1 MSNIEPAITVREATE
16 ADLSEYV
23 KLSADFH
30 AASPM
35 QKVCEFEPEGF
46 KEFVLAAIDN
56 PDICILLAELNGEIV
71 GITGGIVYPLYFSP
85 SHKVSQE
92 LWWWLTPAARG
103 SGVGN
108 KMFKHLQL
116 WSKERGAKTIFQRR
130 LPANPRPRGPES
142 RPAQSPKA
150 RTSCNPNKPPACKSW
165 HGRN

>member
-35 QKVCEFEPEGF
+35 QRVCQFEPEGF
-46 KEFVLAAIDN
+46 KEFVINAINN
-56 PDICILLAELNGEIV
+56 PEICILLAELNGEIV
-71 GITGGIVYPLYFSP
+71 GITGGIIYPLYFSP

-116 WSKERGAKTIFQRR
+116 WSKERGAKTIFMIALEDERAEKMEKVYCR
-130 LPANPRPRGPES
+130 AGFEPME
-142 RPAQSPKA
+142 
-150 RTSCNPNKPPACKSW
+150 RTFMKGIA
-165 HGRN
+165 

>member
-1 MSNIEPAITVREATE
+1 MSETQNTIVVREAVE
-16 ADLSEYV
+16 ADLPIYV
-23 KLSADFH
+23 QLSADFH

-35 QKVCEFEPEGF
+35 QRVCEFEPEGF
-46 KEFVLAAIDN
+46 KEFVLSGIDN

-71 GITGGIVYPLYFSP
+71 GITGGIIYPLYFSP

-116 WSKERGAKTIFQRR
+116 WSKERGAKTIFMIALEDERAEKMEKVYCR
-130 LPANPRPRGPES
+130 AGFEPME
-142 RPAQSPKA
+142 
-150 RTSCNPNKPPACKSW
+150 RTFMK
-165 HGRN
+165 GIE

>member
-1 MSNIEPAITVREATE
+1 MSNIEPAITVREATD
-16 ADLSEYV
+16 ADLLEYL

-35 QKVCEFEPEGF
+35 QRVCEFEPEGF

-116 WSKERGAKTIFQRR
+116 WSKERGAKTIFMIALEDERAEKMEKVYCR
-130 LPANPRPRGPES
+130 AGFEPME
-142 RPAQSPKA
+142 
-150 RTSCNPNKPPACKSW
+150 RTFMKGIA
-165 HGRN
+165 

>member
-116 WSKERGAKTIFQRR
+116 WSKERGAKTIFMIALEDERAEKMEKVYCR
-130 LPANPRPRGPES
+130 AGFEPME
-142 RPAQSPKA
+142 
-150 RTSCNPNKPPACKSW
+150 RTFMKGIA
-165 HGRN
+165 

>member
-1 MSNIEPAITVREATE
+1 MSNIEPAITVREATD
-16 ADLSEYV
+16 ADLSEYL

-35 QKVCEFEPEGF
+35 QRVCEFEPEGF

-56 PDICILLAELNGEIV
+56 QDICILLAELNGEIV

-116 WSKERGAKTIFQRR
+116 WSKERGAKTIFMIALEDERAEKMEKVYCR
-130 LPANPRPRGPES
+130 AGFEPME
-142 RPAQSPKA
+142 
-150 RTSCNPNKPPACKSW
+150 RTFMKGIA
-165 HGRN
+165 